1 MFSRHTLRGLTA
13 LALRAVVAGALLPAD
28 ADAQS
33 IPELR
38 QRVAELER
46 THALADAHA
55 DGLERALA
63 PKVQTVTIAIGY
75 VTLVAVGPDAPFI
88 REAAAEAERLLA
100 DDLGPDGDVLEG
112 VAILLTLSENG
123 RATVGPA
130 SRARSTGGQVA
141 HDPVALAAL
150 LVEGT
155 YQALD
160 LEYDR
165 TIRDWLVART
175 PNGNTEYTHQ
185 RSAYRDL
192 AASPFAAARAC
203 LGGDI
208 GECRRALGLIET
220 TDGLVTWYAPA
231 DRVLMAQGHSPPS
244 PRFYPRRSSIYDGC
258 VERQE
263 DASCRDFLASSHI
276 EPPLPPSMRE
286 TLVLEALR
294 TGGEGAYGR
303 LRRASGSVEDRL
315 SAAAGVSGDS
325 LITTWRAALIGAA
338 GQPTSTTVPIGLTAV
353 FWALMFAAFGLRS
366 TRWR

>member
-1 MFSRHTLRGLTA
+1 MEPPDGKY
-13 LALRAVVAGALLPAD
+13 GARTIPA
-28 ADAQS
+28 
-33 IPELR
+33 I
-38 QRVAELER
+38 
-46 THALADAHA
+46 
-55 DGLERALA
+55 
-63 PKVQTVTIAIGY
+63 
-75 VTLVAVGPDAPFI
+75 
-88 REAAAEAERLLA
+88 RLLVTDRHA
-100 DDLGPDGDVLEG
+100 Y
-112 VAILLTLSENG
+112 
-123 RATVGPA
+123 
-130 SRARSTGGQVA
+130 
-141 HDPVALAAL
+141 DPVALAEL

-165 TIRDWLVART
+165 TLREWLVAKT
-175 PNGNTEYTHQ
+175 PNGSTEYTHQ

-276 EPPLPPSMRE
+276 EPPLPPNIRE

-294 TGGEGAYGR
+294 MGGEGAYGR
-303 LRRASGSVEDRL
+303 LRRASGSVEERL

-325 LITTWRAALIGAA
+325 LITTWRAALIDAA

-353 FWALMFAAFGLRS
+353 FWALTFAAIGLRS